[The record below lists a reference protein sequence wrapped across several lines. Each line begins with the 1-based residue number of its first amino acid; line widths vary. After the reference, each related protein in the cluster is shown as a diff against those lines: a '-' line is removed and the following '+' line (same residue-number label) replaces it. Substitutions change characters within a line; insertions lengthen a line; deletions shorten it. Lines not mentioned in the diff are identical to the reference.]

1 MSPVQYTDEEES
13 DTCTLD
19 LIRCIN
25 QAKDAMLDGELD
37 SALSLLNEALVSS
50 TN

>member
-19 LIRCIN
+19 LISCIN